1 MKYHYVGTSRN
12 REKLSGTI
20 DAEDPIEARV
30 KLRAMQIRPIT
41 LQESKP
47 SFFENSI
54 SKFNLGS
61 PVKLKQLI
69 IFTRQ
74 LSSLIDS
81 GVSVVKAV
89 ELLQE
94 QERNKAFKS
103 ILGDVKNTIESGGTL
118 AGALEKYPHVFGE
131 FFIRVVEAGE
141 LSGTLDKSLK
151 SVGEQLEKLAK
162 TKAKVIK
169 ALTYPAITL
178 VASILAVIFLL
189 IKVIPEISKLY
200 GSKKLPE
207 ITLIVLELSKWFQD
221 NILFL
226 LGSAVLLPIIMTF
239 TYRLDSFRDFWDPI
253 ILRFPLFGPLAVRS
267 AVARFSRTLATLV
280 ASGVPLLKGFE
291 ICSKVI
297 SNRALRKSILQAST
311 GVSEGK
317 SIVEGLS
324 QLGHFPPMVLHM
336 INIGEMTG
344 RLDELL
350 SKVAEIYDDEVD
362 NSVDAITSLLQP
374 LLIMCVGG
382 IILFLMIAMYMPIF
396 NLGDQMSA
404 G

>member
-1 MKYHYVGTSRN
+1 MKYRYSGISRT
-12 REKLSGTI
+12 REKCSGI
-20 DAEDPIEARV
+20 IEAEDPIEARV
-30 KLRAMQIRPIT
+30 RLRAMQIRPMVI
-41 LQESKP
+41 QESKTSSLE
-47 SFFENSI
+47 SFG
-54 SKFNLGS
+54 SKLTLGS

-81 GVSVVKAV
+81 GVSVVKAI
-89 ELLQE
+89 ELLQV
-94 QERNKAFKS
+94 QEANKAFQK
-103 ILGDVKNTIESGGTL
+103 ILGDIKNSIESGGTL

-131 FFIRVVEAGE
+131 FFIRVIEAGE
-141 LSGTLDKSLK
+141 ISGTLDKSLK

-169 ALTYPAITL
+169 AMTYPAITL
-178 VASILAVIFLL
+178 VASIVAVVFLL

-200 GSKKLPE
+200 GSSKLPD
-207 ITLIVLELSKWFQD
+207 ITVMVLNLSNWFQT
-221 NILFL
+221 NLIILVI
-226 LGSAVLLPIIMTF
+226 GIVATPIAIMF
-239 TYRLDSFRDFWDPI
+239 VYRFDAFRDVWDPI
-253 ILRFPLFGPLAVRS
+253 VLRTPLFGQLAVRS
-267 AVARFSRTLATLV
+267 AVARFSRTLSTLV

-297 SNRALRKSILQAST
+297 SNRALKKSIQQAAT

-362 NSVDAITSLLQP
+362 NSVDAVTSLLQP
-374 LLIMCVGG
+374 VLIIFVGG

-396 NLGDQMSA
+396 NLGEKMS
-404 G
+404 GI